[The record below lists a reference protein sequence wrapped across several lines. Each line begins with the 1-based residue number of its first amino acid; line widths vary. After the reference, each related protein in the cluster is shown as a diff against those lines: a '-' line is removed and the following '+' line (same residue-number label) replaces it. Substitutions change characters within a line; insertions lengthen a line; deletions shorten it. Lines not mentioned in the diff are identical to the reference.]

1 MKNKTRKHI
10 WPGALVATIA
20 IMGVLAAIVVLT
32 TNLGPTSAHGG
43 VDDHDAECAAM
54 TPEERDR
61 HDARARALGDE
72 ECPDPDGTTGGNG
85 GGGNG
90 GNGGGGNGGNGGG
103 GTGGNGGGGT
113 AIAVDV
119 EAPGA
124 VRNLTVVTNENG
136 TPQEELLISWQ
147 APDSVDSGP
156 VTSYRI
162 DISEDGERWLAHL
175 TDHGDSDLRL
185 VHPSDD
191 NPGLD
196 ADGLVA
202 ETTRHFRVFAFYDK
216 NADERIFG
224 PGSDASGTTAA
235 SWAPDAPTN
244 LVATDDASSGSTPTT
259 VKLTWNAPDDPPGAP
274 VTGFDIGVSSDGINY
289 QGLHETGDVMTFTHG
304 DLLADTQR
312 WYRVRAKNSV
322 GESGWSDGDTGMTS
336 SSVAPG
342 TISEPVIGLAPEA
355 TDVYLTWTPPD
366 DPDGDPV
373 THYRI
378 QARHSATTPGGW
390 RSLSDSKHISKRDSY
405 HFTGADLATG
415 DIVVPQSIE
424 AGKEELVQ
432 VDIRIGAI
440 NRKNTDTAD
449 GFAGN
454 RDIDVEW
461 TTFMNVP
468 VGHQDA
474 PLDPSDQG
482 SDGAPMVKVDTSR
495 HQGRSGLNVTWPTAE
510 FTKDNGPT
518 PAVQRYMIGSAEH
531 YTDAVTYVLF
541 IDDEEQSPIPHSNAV
556 RADANDFAAS
566 TAAAMGG
573 DRTKPGYDQDG
584 LATETEKRYSYQV
597 VYQDVDALVPNA
609 SVRSLPSNEGEGV
622 TEQPTKPGTPESF
635 RVTSDG
641 HTEIKLSW
649 EAPSI
654 APTPASECAGTPGD
668 GVNDGSECGES
679 VITSYE
685 IERSATGEIPW
696 ELVKTVGAADTDYV
710 DTGRDPGA
718 RYYYRVSTVNSRYT
732 STPTEARSAMTHR
745 ASNPTPPGGLVAQ
758 ADGSNAIKLC
768 WYEQNT
774 GDPSVML
781 SEDLPILGYMITY
794 VGADG
799 EMVLRNNTSSNRTQ
813 YKDAHVPP
821 ATTRTYRVRALT
833 LGNIEKTGD
842 DLLATKYVEATAMTA
857 GTPPPAVLTAPTNV
871 TATADGNSVTIMWGA
886 ADNADRYIAVL
897 FDSNWEFDTD
907 HVATHQTD
915 GSVTFDNVPAGT
927 YTAAVISI
935 MDDASGNA
943 TDLDFAIDSVTVN

>member
-1 MKNKTRKHI
+1 M
-10 WPGALVATIA
+10 
-20 IMGVLAAIVVLT
+20 
-32 TNLGPTSAHGG
+32 
-43 VDDHDAECAAM
+43 
-54 TPEERDR
+54 RD
-61 HDARARALGDE
+61 
-72 ECPDPDGTTGGNG
+72 
-85 GGGNG
+85 
-90 GNGGGGNGGNGGG
+90 
-103 GTGGNGGGGT
+103 
-113 AIAVDV
+113 
-119 EAPGA
+119 
-124 VRNLTVVTNENG
+124 LTVVANENG

-147 APDSVDSGP
+147 APNTDTGGP

-162 DISEDGERWLAHL
+162 DYSKDGERWLAYL

-185 VHPSDD
+185 VYPSDD

-196 ADGLVA
+196 VDGLVA

-224 PGSDASGTTAA
+224 PGSDASNATAA

-244 LVATDDASSGSTPTT
+244 LVATDASPRSTPTT
-259 VKLTWNAPDDPPGAP
+259 IKLTWNAPEDPPGAP
-274 VTGFDIGVSSDGINY
+274 VTGFDIEVSSDGINY
-289 QGLHETGDVMTFTHG
+289 QGAHETGDVITFTHG
-304 DLLADTQR
+304 ELLADTQR

-322 GESGWSDGDTGMTS
+322 SESGWSDGDTGMTS

-342 TISEPVIGLAPEA
+342 TISEPVIGLAPDA
-355 TDVYLTWTPPD
+355 TDVYLTWDPPS
-366 DPDGDPV
+366 DPAGDPV

-378 QARHSATTPGGW
+378 QARPSAMTSGSW
-390 RSLSDSKHISKRDSY
+390 SSLSDSKHISKRDSY
-405 HFTGADLATG
+405 HFTGADLATA

-449 GFAGN
+449 DFAGD

-461 TTFMNVP
+461 TTFTNVP

-482 SDGAPMVKVDTSR
+482 SDGAPMVQVDTSR

-518 PAVQRYMIGSAEH
+518 PAVQRYMIGSVEH
-531 YTDAVTYVLF
+531 YTSAVEYVLF

-556 RADANDFAAS
+556 RADASDFAAS

-573 DRTKPGYDQDG
+573 DLTKPGYDEDG
-584 LATETEKRYSYQV
+584 LATGTEKRYYYQV

-641 HTEIKLSW
+641 HTEIKTSW
-649 EAPSI
+649 DAPSI
-654 APTPASECAGTPGD
+654 PPTPAGECADTPGD
-668 GVNDGSECGES
+668 GVNDGSECGEP
-679 VITSYE
+679 VITDYK

-696 ELVKTVGAADTDYV
+696 ELVETVGAADTDYV

-758 ADGSNAIKLC
+758 ADSSNAIKLC

-794 VGADG
+794 VGADR
-799 EMVLRNNTSSNRTQ
+799 EMVLRDNTSSNRTE
-813 YKDAHVPP
+813 YRDAPVPP
-821 ATTRTYRVRALT
+821 GTTRTYRVRALT

-842 DLLATKYVEATAMTA
+842 DLLATKYVEATATTDAGPPSTELTTPTA
-857 GTPPPAVLTAPTNV
+857 V
-871 TATADGNSVTIMWGA
+871 TATGGTGTLTVTWEDGENAVGHLVILLDGA
-886 ADNADRYIAVL
+886 EIEAMEIAPADNSHTFTGLSPGVYTAVVVSYKSAS
-897 FDSNWEFDTD
+897 DYGYAYD
-907 HVATHQTD
+907 A
-915 GSVTFDNVPAGT
+915 GSVQ
-927 YTAAVISI
+927 
-935 MDDASGNA
+935 
-943 TDLDFAIDSVTVN
+943 

>member
-1 MKNKTRKHI
+1 M
-10 WPGALVATIA
+10 PA
-20 IMGVLAAIVVLT
+20 
-32 TNLGPTSAHGG
+32 P
-43 VDDHDAECAAM
+43 
-54 TPEERDR
+54 
-61 HDARARALGDE
+61 
-72 ECPDPDGTTGGNG
+72 G
-85 GGGNG
+85 GGS
-90 GNGGGGNGGNGGG
+90 
-103 GTGGNGGGGT
+103 GT

-124 VRNLTVVTNENG
+124 VQNLTVVANANG
-136 TPQEELLISWQ
+136 TPQEELLISWE
-147 APDSVDSGP
+147 APNTDTGGP

-162 DISEDGERWLAHL
+162 DISEDGERWLAYR
-175 TDHGDSDLRL
+175 TDHGVSDLRL
-185 VHPSDD
+185 VYPSDD

-196 ADGLVA
+196 ADGLSA

-216 NADERIFG
+216 SANDRVFG
-224 PGSDASGTTAA
+224 PGSDESGTTDA

-244 LVATDDASSGSTPTT
+244 LMATDASSGSTPTT
-259 VKLTWNAPDDPPGAP
+259 IKLTWNAPEDPPGAP
-274 VTGFDIGVSSDGINY
+274 VTGFDISVSSDGINY
-289 QGLHETGDVMTFTHG
+289 QGLHATGDVMTFTHG
-304 DLLADTQR
+304 ELLADTQR

-342 TISEPVIGLAPEA
+342 TISKPVIGLAPEA
-355 TDVYLTWTPPD
+355 TDVYLTWDPPG
-366 DPDGDPV
+366 DPPGDPV

-378 QARHSATTPGGW
+378 QASPSATTPANW
-390 RSLSDSKHISKRDSY
+390 QSLSDSKHISKRDSY
-405 HFTGADLATG
+405 HFTGADLATAG
-415 DIVVPQSIE
+415 IVVPQSIE
-424 AGKEELVQ
+424 AGQEELVQ

-449 GFAGN
+449 DFAGD

-461 TTFMNVP
+461 TTFTNVP

-518 PAVQRYMIGSAEH
+518 PAVQRYMIDSAEH

-556 RADANDFAAS
+556 RTAASDFAAS

-573 DRTKPGYDQDG
+573 DLTKPGYDQDG
-584 LATETEKRYSYQV
+584 LATETEKRYYYQV

-649 EAPSI
+649 DAPSI
-654 APTPASECAGTPGD
+654 APTPAGECADTPGD

-679 VITSYE
+679 VITGYE

-696 ELVKTVGAADTDYV
+696 ELVTTVGAADTDYV
-710 DTGRDPGA
+710 DMGRDPGA

-813 YKDAHVPP
+813 YKDTHVPP
-821 ATTRTYRVRALT
+821 GTTRTYRVRALT

-842 DLLATKYVEATAMTA
+842 DLLATKYVEATAMTEA
-857 GTPPPAVLTAPTNV
+857 GPPSTALTAPTMVEAMGGTGELTV
-871 TATADGNSVTIMWGA
+871 TWADGGNAVGHLVLLLDGADIEAMETAPTGNS
-886 ADNADRYIAVL
+886 
-897 FDSNWEFDTD
+897 
-907 HVATHQTD
+907 H
-915 GSVTFDNVPAGT
+915 TFTGLSAGV
-927 YTAAVISI
+927 YTAVVVSYKSTSDYMYAYDADAVQ
-935 MDDASGNA
+935 
-943 TDLDFAIDSVTVN
+943 